1 MARRPAGR
9 GAGSSCRCLR
19 RRSRA
24 SRRSRR
30 RPTRTGEPAGTEWSI
45 VGGDWHNSR
54 YSTLNRINT
63 QTVARLGGAWTSQ
76 KFDAGTSRATPVV
89 KDGVMF
95 VTAGASVYA
104 LNAKTGETLWQH
116 GQRPSNGGRRGGGA
130 PSPPQSAPS
139 PPQGSPSKE
148 GVALGDGL
156 VFAGLAD
163 AQVIALKEKTGE
175 LAWSQ
180 YIGDTPAVRGQ
191 AAVGA
196 PTYASGLVFIGLNAD
211 RGFRGQAVA
220 LDAKTGRQVWKFYV
234 VPGPESRATR
244 RGPRT
249 TIRGRPAAARSG

>member
-1 MARRPAGR
+1 MSRAFGVDVTPRSAMKVSAASQLVPSRGAAARPA
-9 GAGSSCRCLR
+9 
-19 RRSRA
+19 RSGLLLPLLAA
-24 SRRSRR
+24 SLACIATFSATADENWR
-30 RPTRTGEPAGTEWSI
+30 EPAGAQWSI

-63 QTVARLGGAWTSQ
+63 QTVVRLAGAWTSQ

-104 LNAKTGETLWQH
+104 LNVKTGETLWQH
-116 GQRPSNGGRRGGGA
+116 GQRPPNGGRRGGA
-130 PSPPQSAPS
+130 PPPPQNGTSQ
-139 PPQGSPSKE
+139 PQGSPSKE

-163 AQVIALKEKTGE
+163 AQVIALREKTGE

-180 YIGDTPAVRGQ
+180 YVGDTPAVRGQ

-196 PTYASGLVFIGLNAD
+196 PTYAA
-211 RGFRGQAVA
+211 
-220 LDAKTGRQVWKFYV
+220 
-234 VPGPESRATR
+234 
-244 RGPRT
+244 GPRV
-249 TIRGRPAAARSG
+249 RRPQRRPRLPRPGCCT